1 MGGFALLVLDVG
13 LELAPGFVWLYIVD
27 HVIVKRDL
35 RGLPAAVAI
44 MVAIA
49 FVSAIVSRGRRLLM
63 EGTAQRY
70 VRDLRLA
77 LFEKLARLP
86 MGYFSDARTGDL
98 MSRVSS
104 DVEAVQEVIV
114 NGTDNLL
121 ANFLRLAGVVIIF
134 ISLQPI
140 LGIATV
146 SPILLVGIM
155 LFFFNRQIKPLYSAS
170 RRQLG
175 TLTSRLA
182 DSIGG
187 VRVVKSFAR
196 EAAENQAFRTLSNL
210 FMDTNLKAVR
220 ARANLFPWVGFVVSF
235 TNTIMLGL
243 GAILIVNNQ
252 FTMGGL
258 VAYRTYGRFFYGPI
272 DNLTQI
278 NDMVQRAIAAGTR
291 IFEVLDAEETVSDA
305 PNATAL
311 PPVRGVVEFV
321 DVSFAYGKSCDG
333 GAVRD
338 GGDGDDRGDG
348 GEKGAFTSITP
359 SPPSPPSQKGPAAIN
374 HVSFTLNPGQRVAV
388 VGPSGAGKSTLFAL
402 LQRFYDPAEGRV
414 LIDGTDIRTVTQESL
429 RKQVISVPQDTFL
442 FAESVRENIRYGRPE
457 ATDAEVEAAAKAAN
471 AEEFILNLS
480 EGYDTLVGERGVK
493 LSGGQRQRI
502 AVARAFLM
510 GGGILLLDEATS
522 AVEPES
528 ERAILEALDRLQE
541 GRTTLIATHR
551 LGTIREADR
560 ILVIEHGRLVE
571 QGTHDELVARAGAYA
586 RLIGELPAG
595 DADQIVE
602 TDSKAG

>member
-1 MGGFALLVLDVG
+1 MGGFALLVVDVG

-44 MVAIA
+44 MIAIA
-49 FVSAIVSRGRRLLM
+49 FASAIVSRSRRLLM

-121 ANFLRLAGVVIIF
+121 ANFLRLAGVVVIF
-134 ISLQPI
+134 ISLQPL

-146 SPILLVGIM
+146 SPIFLVGIM

-182 DSIGG
+182 DSLGG

-243 GAILIVNNQ
+243 GAILIVKGQ

-291 IFEVLDAEETVSDA
+291 IFEVLDAEETVADM
-305 PNATAL
+305 PNAPAL
-311 PPVRGVVEFV
+311 LPVRGVVTFEN
-321 DVSFAYGKSCDG
+321 VSFRYAGSVM
-333 GAVRD
+333 AQEASPRP
-338 GGDGDDRGDG
+338 
-348 GEKGAFTSITP
+348 SPPTP
-359 SPPSPPSQKGPAAIN
+359 SPVTNHTGEGAPTAIN
-374 HVSFTLNPGQRVAV
+374 HVSFTLHPGQRVAV

-402 LQRFYDPAEGRV
+402 IQRFYDPAEGRV

-457 ATDAEVEAAAKAAN
+457 ANDDEVEAAARAAN
-471 AEEFILNLS
+471 AEEFILHLS

-551 LGTIREADR
+551 LGTIREADL
-560 ILVIEHGRLVE
+560 ILVIENGRLVE

-586 RLIGELPAG
+586 RLIGELPTG

-602 TDSKAG
+602 IDSKER